1 MRWSMR
7 AAKRDN
13 IELDREWRFIKY
25 SPTHQRF
32 KILGFLVCVALM
44 DGLLA
49 QSVSAAERPT
59 YITPR
64 PVVIIVPPPP
74 VGGFLRTSMG
84 WRWHMCAGPGY
95 PLQPNTVSTKIRP
108 LWSTPGNG
116 FGTYSICPH
125 GVLFLPTYL
134 VGVSP
139 SPGPPRLPPP
149 PFPIPAGGGSNQVPP
164 RVIRTNSVPVLPP
177 TPITPGGFIFWGPGK
192 SGSSSAGHV
201 PFKPHA
207 PHPGESDFPPGP
219 PPGHGPG
226 ASNRGQPDR

>member
-1 MRWSMR
+1 MNLIGSST
-7 AAKRDN
+7 
-13 IELDREWRFIKY
+13 FIKY
-25 SPTHQRF
+25 WSTHQHF
-32 KILGFLVCVALM
+32 KIPGFLLCLALM
-44 DGLLA
+44 GGLA
-49 QSVSAAERPT
+49 QSARAEEKG
-59 YITPR
+59 
-64 PVVIIVPPPP
+64 PPPLTPLPVPVIQPAAPVIQPAAP

-95 PLQPNTVSTKIRP
+95 PLQPNTVSTRIRP

-116 FGTYSICPH
+116 FGTYSLCPH
-125 GVLFLPTYL
+125 GVLFMPLWVTP
-134 VGVSP
+134 VGP

-149 PFPIPAGGGSNQVPP
+149 PFPIPRGG
-164 RVIRTNSVPVLPP
+164 
-177 TPITPGGFIFWGPGK
+177 GGFIFWGPGK